1 MTKNT
6 KVKIQLLTN
15 QIESRRRAGF
25 KVTVEPQIVEAT
37 EEQLKALNADS
48 WIGVWAVA
56 DAETAQGI
64 PSKEQPTSDKDEAE
78 SESEEITAE
87 TAQGENDMPSK
98 NSLLRHNSL
107 DELRERAKSLGVET
121 SENDTKATIAD
132 AIIAKLSK

>member
-56 DAETAQGI
+56 NAETAQDI
-64 PSKEQPTSDKDEAE
+64 PSREQPTSDKG
-78 SESEEITAE
+78 ESEEVTAK
-87 TAQGENDMPSK
+87 TAQGENDVPSK

-121 SENDTKATIAD
+121 SEDDTKAIIAD